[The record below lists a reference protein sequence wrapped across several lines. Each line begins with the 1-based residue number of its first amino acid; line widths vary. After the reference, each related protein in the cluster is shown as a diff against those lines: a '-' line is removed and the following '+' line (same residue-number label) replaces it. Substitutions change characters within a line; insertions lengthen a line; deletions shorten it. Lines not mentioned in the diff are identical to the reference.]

1 MPKVLFHPGQCV
13 VTASL
18 FHAIREQG
26 QEDMVTLMPYLD
38 RHVTGD
44 WGEVDAHDQRV
55 NADALK
61 TGARIMSAYDL
72 PKVGRIWII
81 TDAAYTEDVRKREV
95 TTVMFPS
102 DY

>member
-1 MPKVLFHPGQCV
+1 MATAIFHPGQVV

-18 FHAIREQG
+18 ISEIEKQG
-26 QEDMVTLMPYLD
+26 MEPASLVPYLD

-44 WGEVDAHDQRV
+44 WGEVDPHDRKV
-55 NADALK
+55 NEDALK
-61 TGARIMSAYDL
+61 TGARILSAYDM
-72 PKVGRIWII
+72 PSVGRIWII
-81 TDAAYTEDVRKREV
+81 TDAAYAALGPRPS